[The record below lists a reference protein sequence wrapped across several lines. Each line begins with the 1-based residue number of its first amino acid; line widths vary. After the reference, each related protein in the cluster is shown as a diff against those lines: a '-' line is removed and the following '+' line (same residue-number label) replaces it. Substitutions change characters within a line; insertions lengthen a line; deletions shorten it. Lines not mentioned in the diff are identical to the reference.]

1 MFSKAFTPNT
11 RRWKLQ
17 QFNAI
22 FETLNTLFQILKK
35 GFASAQRASGI
46 TPLMTSVSQFLS
58 GKLVPPAAPQPPLA
72 AAGSVVNQPATPPP
86 TSQTIPHR
94 DRCGAECEAGLRFEM
109 QFHNLANYSQLRT
122 IHTTSILIQYS
133 RFNGTTYRLAK
144 PVQGS
149 IHCTLM
155 FALNTKSWCELG

>member
-72 AAGSVVNQPATPPP
+72 AAGSVVNQPAPPP

-133 RFNGTTYRLAK
+133 RFNDTTYRLAK